1 MKAGLLVTG
10 NGALIYLTSH
20 EEVINH
26 ELIEKFRAKGIDKFI
41 AYEIP
46 VEKAK
51 KRYGGHFAVVVRDL
65 KETDD
70 LRILDYQ
77 GGRAFS
83 MFSFS
88 ELGEPRMHEPEQA
101 QYMSEKELE
110 TELERD
116 VQA

>member
-1 MKAGLLVTG
+1 MKAGLLLTG
-10 NGALIYLTSH
+10 NGALVYLTSH
-20 EEVINH
+20 DAVVNQD
-26 ELIEKFRAKGIDKFI
+26 LIEKFKAKGIDKFI

-46 VEKAK
+46 VDKAK
-51 KRYGGHFAVVVRDL
+51 KRYGGHFDVVVRDL
-65 KETDD
+65 HESDD

-88 ELGEPRMHEPEQA
+88 ELGEPHKHEPEMARFMLDEEPEIEQE
-101 QYMSEKELE
+101 Q
-110 TELERD
+110 D